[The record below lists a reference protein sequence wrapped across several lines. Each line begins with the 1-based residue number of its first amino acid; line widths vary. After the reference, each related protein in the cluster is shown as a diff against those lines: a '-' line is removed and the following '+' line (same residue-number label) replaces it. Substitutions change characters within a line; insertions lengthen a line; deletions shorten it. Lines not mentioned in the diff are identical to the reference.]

1 MGYLSD
7 PVLRARVEAYVHE
20 TPPTAATRYT
30 VSLDD
35 PPSTRWHHVA
45 PLFRERAKAITA
57 YFEEF
62 LPPKVVPV
70 IERIAGNL
78 KVRHKPTPSVDFG
91 VLQIKHTFTPSLTCP
106 LA

>member
-7 PVLRARVEAYVHE
+7 RALRARVETYVHD

-35 PPSTRWHHVA
+35 PPSTRWHHIA
-45 PLFRERAKAITA
+45 PLYREKAKAITA

-62 LPPKVVPV
+62 LPPKIVPV

-78 KVRHKPTPSVDFG
+78 KVRILPTPSVY
-91 VLQIKHTFTPSLTCP
+91 LQIKHTFHTV
-106 LA
+106 